1 VKLGKKDL
9 QRVDAQVFQ
18 QSDHDR
24 AYRFML
30 KQYRRT
36 LEQMLASHG
45 SPEAVGAQIFY
56 DLAHILDLPAK
67 ASLKPVKLI

>member
-1 VKLGKKDL
+1 KNL
-9 QRVDAQVFQ
+9 QRVDAQVYQ

-30 KQYRRT
+30 KQYRRV

-56 DLAHILDLPAK
+56 DLAHPDDLPEK
-67 ASLKPVKLI
+67 VSLKAI